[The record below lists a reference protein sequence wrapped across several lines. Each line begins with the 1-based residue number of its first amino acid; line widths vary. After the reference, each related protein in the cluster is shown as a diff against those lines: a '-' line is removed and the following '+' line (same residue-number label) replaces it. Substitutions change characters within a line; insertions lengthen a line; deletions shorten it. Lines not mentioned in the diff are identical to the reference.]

1 MSFTERALQVFWG
14 LMRDGQKKT
23 ERKREA
29 SSLFSKGSVKKDDV
43 REGFLLV
50 VVLVLRSS
58 KKQ

>member
-14 LMRDGQKKT
+14 TDARWSKKD
-23 ERKREA
+23 RKKKR
-29 SSLFSKGSVKKDDV
+29 SFFSKGSVKKDEV